1 MTWGRSGARLA
12 GSDEA
17 GGGGGRGA
25 ISQEGL
31 RVPARHP
38 GVVGQGQDGGQSS
51 EAGEV
56 LLASPGEDWV
66 GPREA
71 GDLTSSSQLEIL
83 LLQQDLLLGVQA
95 RQLLVPVNSLED
107 KSVSQG
113 SRR

>member
-1 MTWGRSGARLA
+1 MLVGEM
-12 GSDEA
+12 GS
-17 GGGGGRGA
+17 GRGEA
-25 ISQEGL
+25 RISVASVGE
-31 RVPARHP
+31 A
-38 GVVGQGQDGGQSS
+38 GVVGEGQDGRQSS

-95 RQLLVPVNSLED
+95 RQLLVAVNSLED

-113 SRR
+113 RRR